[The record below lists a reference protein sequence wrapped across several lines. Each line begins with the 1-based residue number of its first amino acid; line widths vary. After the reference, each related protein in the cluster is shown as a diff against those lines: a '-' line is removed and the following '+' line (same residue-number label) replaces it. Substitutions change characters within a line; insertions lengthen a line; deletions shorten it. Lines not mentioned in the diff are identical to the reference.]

1 MRHEARVCERIG
13 YGDLTALHDM
23 THIRDAAKRGGVD
36 VFIDTL
42 PGACEAHLGLCELEE
57 RTQKHSGSGK
67 ALPCAP

>member
-1 MRHEARVCERIG
+1 
-13 YGDLTALHDM
+13 M
-23 THIRDAAKRGGVD
+23 TRIRDTAKRGGVD